1 MRPLLAGTVT
11 SGPATAALAVAALAV
26 AALVASAIPIRRA
39 LRANPAVVLR
49 GE

>member
-1 MRPLLAGTVT
+1 VT
-11 SGPATAALAVAALAV
+11 FGVAVAALAV
-26 AALVASAIPIRRA
+26 ASLAACAIPIRRA